1 VAQART
7 PAWSQAF
14 NAQELP
20 ALEGFRFRGVAWRG
34 SNSSLGGT
42 WMLLALDWFLVDI
55 WAEGWVLLLTL
66 CFSSLLFFLN
76 F

>member
-1 VAQART
+1 MAQARA

-34 SNSSLGGT
+34 GNSSLGCT
-42 WMLLALDWFLVDI
+42 WMLLVLDWFLVDI
-55 WAEGWVLLLTL
+55 WAGGWLLLLTL
-66 CFSSLLFFLN
+66 CFSSPFFLN